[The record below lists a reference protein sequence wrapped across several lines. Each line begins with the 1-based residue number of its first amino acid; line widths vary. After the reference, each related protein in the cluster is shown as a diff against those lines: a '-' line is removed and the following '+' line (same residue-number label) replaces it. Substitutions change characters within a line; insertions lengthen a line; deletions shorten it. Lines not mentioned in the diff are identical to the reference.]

1 MSSPDPHQTFA
12 HPAQEAEHK
21 DAQCSVSV
29 TGKMATSQTAVD
41 KTQVRKAEWIEHAG
55 NIAQLWHESQP
66 TVLE

>member
-1 MSSPDPHQTFA
+1 MTLIIPMSSPDPHQTFA

-41 KTQVRKAEWIEHAG
+41 NTQSKAAG
-55 NIAQLWHESQP
+55 KCMKLGQK
-66 TVLE
+66 